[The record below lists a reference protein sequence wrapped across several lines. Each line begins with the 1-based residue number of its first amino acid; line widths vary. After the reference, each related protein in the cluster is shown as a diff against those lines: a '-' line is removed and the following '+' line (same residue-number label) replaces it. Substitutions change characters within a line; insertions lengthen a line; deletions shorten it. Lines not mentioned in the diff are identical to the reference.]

1 MLINDINQNIISR
14 LGLENAP
21 DEERLAFLERAIS
34 LVTKRVMLRLMEIL
48 PADDIAKA
56 NELADDPE
64 ALLVFMAGKVEDFEG
79 LLDSET
85 EKVKNELVL
94 GSSVPENSNSL

>member
-1 MLINDINQNIISR
+1 MLVTDINQNIISR

-21 DEERLAFLERAIS
+21 DEERLAFLERAIE
-34 LVTKRVMLRLMEIL
+34 LVTKRVMLRLMELL
-48 PADDIAKA
+48 PADDVAKA

-64 ALLVFMAGKVEDFEG
+64 ALLVFMAGKVENFEA
-79 LLDSET
+79 LLDAET

-94 GSSVPENSNSL
+94 GSAIPENAK